1 LNDKVLDKNQD
12 GGDNRGMGSVR
23 PIRSEPAAPVE
34 LHAHAMDN
42 IRFIRET
49 MEGAAAFTA
58 VPGKGGVA
66 MGLTAVAAAVIAARQ
81 PSTERWLVTWLAEG
95 FVAFVLGVFAMAH
108 KARAAGTSLLSRPG
122 RKFGLG
128 LAPPMLA
135 AGLFT
140 FVLYQAGLS
149 ALMPGTW
156 LLLYGVGV
164 TSAGAFSVR
173 VVPAM
178 GLCFMAAG
186 AAALFAPAAWGNWLL
201 AAGFG
206 GLHIVFGILI
216 AWRYGG

>member
-1 LNDKVLDKNQD
+1 
-12 GGDNRGMGSVR
+12 MGSVH
-23 PIRSEPAAPVE
+23 PIRREPAAPVE
-34 LHAHAMDN
+34 IHAHAMDS

-49 MEGAAAFTA
+49 MESAAAFTA

-81 PSTERWLVTWLAEG
+81 PDGDRWLATWLVEG
-95 FVAFVLGVFAMAH
+95 FLAFVVGVLAMAQ

-135 AGLFT
+135 AGLLT
-140 FVLYQAGLS
+140 LVLYRAGLNG
-149 ALMPGTW
+149 LMPGTW

-164 TSAGAFSVR
+164 TAAGAFSVR
-173 VVPAM
+173 VVPSM
-178 GLCFMAAG
+178 GFCFMAVG
-186 AAALFAPAAWGNWLL
+186 AAALFAPVAWGNWLL

-206 GLHIVFGILI
+206 GLHIVFGTLI